1 MIADAEQYRQQ
12 DDELNEK
19 IAYKT
24 ALEETLFTVQSKVA
38 ETNKASE
45 VNELANLMDWLE
57 LDSDSASLDEM
68 KKRGRI
74 VEDTWGL
81 IIAA

>member
-19 IAYKT
+19 MAYKT

-38 ETNKASE
+38 ETNKANE
-45 VNELANLMDWLE
+45 VTELANLMDWLE
-57 LDSDSASLDEM
+57 LDSDSATFDEM

-81 IIAA
+81 IVTA

>member
-19 IAYKT
+19 MAYKT
-24 ALEETLFTVQSKVA
+24 ALEETHFTVQSKVA
-38 ETNKASE
+38 ETNKANE
-45 VNELANLMDWLE
+45 VTELANLMDWLE
-57 LDSDSASLDEM
+57 LDSDSATFDEM

-81 IIAA
+81 IVTA

>member
-38 ETNKASE
+38 ETNKANE

-57 LDSDSASLDEM
+57 LDSDSASLEEM